1 MTTKKD
7 KNLSNYSVNEE
18 DEYILNNKDLFE
30 DLKNSNNNKS
40 KKNINDKKNLLSK
53 SNLYS
58 NESINNSLLNLE
70 SNKLY
75 HKDQNIN
82 LKKVNI
88 SENANKSSKLREKK
102 PKNPSISNYI
112 KTDNKID
119 YVGLKEKKKDTL
131 KYIQKG
137 NNKSTKNKQN
147 KIFSKFR
154 FTNKP
159 KVPNERY
166 MAEENNNKFN
176 KTLKSKNI
184 NCSLPKES
192 ISLKKNNSNH
202 MLIDSD
208 YNIHTDT
215 NYLNNKININDKKL
229 KNEDNKLILSSG
241 KHLYKGQK
249 RGMSIDERGKTKDDN
264 MNKKIKFSIE
274 KIKNNNQKT
283 EMNTKTSQNKIK
295 IQEYM
300 KTMLL
305 LNEYL
310 INNNL
315 FEDYSNPNNK
325 EMIDN
330 FSKFLA
336 NNIKTDYSFTGNNLE
351 NNEMTNAALKIQR
364 KWRKKKFDNYLK
376 NNINEENNELKKMY
390 VNDIVEK
397 MKTKNNTITEIVD
410 EIINNYNIIYNNIE
424 EADKMFYHIQKIIQ
438 RTLTINEKNMLYKY
452 YINKII
458 IKK

>member
-1 MTTKKD
+1 
-7 KNLSNYSVNEE
+7 
-18 DEYILNNKDLFE
+18 
-30 DLKNSNNNKS
+30 
-40 KKNINDKKNLLSK
+40 
-53 SNLYS
+53 
-58 NESINNSLLNLE
+58 
-70 SNKLY
+70 
-75 HKDQNIN
+75 
-82 LKKVNI
+82 
-88 SENANKSSKLREKK
+88 
-102 PKNPSISNYI
+102 
-112 KTDNKID
+112 
-119 YVGLKEKKKDTL
+119 
-131 KYIQKG
+131 
-137 NNKSTKNKQN
+137 
-147 KIFSKFR
+147 
-154 FTNKP
+154 
-159 KVPNERY
+159 
-166 MAEENNNKFN
+166 
-176 KTLKSKNI
+176 
-184 NCSLPKES
+184 
-192 ISLKKNNSNH
+192 

-274 KIKNNNQKT
+274 KIKSNNQKA
-283 EMNTKTSQNKIK
+283 EVNTKTSQNKIK

-424 EADKMFYHIQKIIQ
+424 EADKMFYQIQKIIQ
-438 RTLTINEKNMLYKY
+438 RKLTIEEKNDLYKY

-458 IKK
+458 SKK